1 MFRGQGFQY
10 STVGVQSTTRP
21 VKPHAILLRRRR
33 QKLVPA
39 ISPSLVLVIGV
50 AIAGVM
56 AIFLG
61 MSG

>member
-10 STVGVQSTTRP
+10 STVRVQSTRP